1 MQPSSTTGLPD
12 AGMTAQGLADPAGD
26 EIDLRELLGIL
37 LAGKWTV
44 ILVTGVAVFL
54 GVRYVLSSSPVYQAN
69 ALVQVETR
77 GSSSLLDEL
86 QNLSALAGQE
96 SPGQTEIQILK
107 SRYVSGQV
115 VDHLV
120 LDIEVEPR
128 RFGVLGRTLATDQAR
143 AGELAEP
150 WLGLDRYAWG
160 GEILTVKRM
169 KVPDQWLGKPL
180 KLIAL
185 GGGQFKLRDPEG
197 NALLTGRAG
206 ELATL
211 GKAGNADSRV
221 EIFVQELVARPGTE
235 FMVTRKS
242 RLKTIETLRERL
254 AISEQGKGTGILQL
268 SLEGENPAEIAGI
281 LNDIARTYLRQNVE
295 RRSAQAEES
304 LRFLDDQLPKLK
316 AELESAEE
324 AFNAF
329 RKKNESLDLSVE
341 TQGLLRRIVEVET
354 EISNLQLKRTQMG
367 QSFASQHPTMIGIG
381 NQISELTSVKR
392 ELESRAGNLP
402 DTQQEILRLQR
413 EVEVKNA
420 LYTGLLNKAQE
431 LRIIRAGTL
440 GNVRIIDEAAIPEQ
454 PIKPRKSL
462 IVLLSLLLGLF
473 AGVVAVF
480 LQRSLRRGVVD
491 SRQLETELGL
501 TVYASVPYSGK
512 NRRLVREATRA
523 GDTRMPVLA
532 REAPQ
537 QVHGEVGDD
546 DVVAAHVGG
555 GDVGHGARDHVGRA
569 VAHDVVAGGVH
580 GVLVVVEGQH
590 GPRPE
595 ATGRDGQHARPRAD
609 VGHRAPGHR
618 EPFQRPQAEA
628 RGLVVPGA
636 EAHRGLDEDEHL
648 AGRRDRNVPGR
659 GDHEAPGAH
668 GAEFLLHLHGPALVF
683 DVGGREVERG
693 TEEPSEFGERLRR
706 TAVRHHGHRYAGHG
720 PQHLATNLRRTGTKT
735 DVQLTRLRASERDQ
749 LRHVRCRHR
758 RMHGD
763 DEMRGGSHGQRRE
776 IAHRIEGQLCV
787 QSDVGGHGRV
797 RADHQ
802 RVPIR
807 RRLRRRLHAN
817 DPARARPIFD
827 HDLLAETF
835 GEPLRN
841 EAGQNIGA
849 ASSALG
855 HDHAQRPIGVS
866 LGLHKRRTEQQQ
878 AGDAANETR
887 PPLQP

>member
-54 GVRYVLSSSPVYQAN
+54 GVLYALSSTPVYQAN

-381 NQISELTSVKR
+381 NQIGELMSVKR
-392 ELESRAGNLP
+392 ELESRASNLP

-413 EVEVKNA
+413 EVEVKSA

-537 QVHGEVGDD
+537 DMAVESLRSLATAMHFALLEKGSN
-546 DVVAAHVGG
+546 VVAVTSSAPESGKTFLCANLAHLLGESGQRVLLID
-555 GDVGHGARDHVGRA
+555 GDLRRGRLHQLTGSERQPGLSEVLTRRATLDGAVRPLVAGKVDLLTTGQLPPNSSELLMSKGFSELIQSVRQWYDVILIDSPPVLAVADAGVIATHAGAVFLVVRA
-569 VAHDVVAGGVH
+569 VR
-580 GVLVVVEGQH
+580 Q
-590 GPRPE
+590 
-595 ATGRDGQHARPRAD
+595 T
-609 VGHRAPGHR
+609 
-618 EPFQRPQAEA
+618 
-628 RGLVVPGA
+628 
-636 EAHRGLDEDEHL
+636 LDEVD
-648 AGRRDRNVPGR
+648 
-659 GDHEAPGAH
+659 
-668 GAEFLLHLHGPALVF
+668 
-683 DVGGREVERG
+683 
-693 TEEPSEFGERLRR
+693 
-706 TAVRHHGHRYAGHG
+706 
-720 PQHLATNLRRTGTKT
+720 ATIR
-735 DVQLTRLRASERDQ
+735 Q
-749 LRHVRCRHR
+749 LRNYQVQVT
-758 RMHGD
+758 GAVFNAYD
-763 DEMRGGSHGQRRE
+763 PKGQSS
-776 IAHRIEGQLCV
+776 LY
-787 QSDVGGHGRV
+787 
-797 RADHQ
+797 
-802 RVPIR
+802 
-807 RRLRRRLHAN
+807 
-817 DPARARPIFD
+817 
-827 HDLLAETF
+827 
-835 GEPLRN
+835 
-841 EAGQNIGA
+841 
-849 ASSALG
+849 ASPYYRYYEYSKTSA
-855 HDHAQRPIGVS
+855 
-866 LGLHKRRTEQQQ
+866 
-878 AGDAANETR
+878 
-887 PPLQP
+887 

>member
-1 MQPSSTTGLPD
+1 MQSSSTTGLPD
-12 AGMTAQGLADPAGD
+12 AGMTAQGLAPPAGD

-44 ILVTGVAVFL
+44 ILVTGVVVFL
-54 GVRYVLSSSPVYQAN
+54 GVLYALSSTPVYQAN

-128 RFGVLGRTLATDQAR
+128 RFGILGRILATDQPR

-160 GEILTVKRM
+160 GEVLTVKRM

-185 GGGQFKLRDPEG
+185 GGRQFKLHDPDG
-197 NALLTGRAG
+197 NALLSGRAG

-211 GKAGNADSRV
+211 GKDRNADSRV

-242 RLKTIETLRERL
+242 RLETIETLRERL

-268 SLEGENPAEIAGI
+268 SLEGENPTEIAGI

-304 LRFLDDQLPKLK
+304 LRFLDEQLPKLK
-316 AELESAEE
+316 SELESAEE

-329 RKKNESLDLSVE
+329 RKKHESLDLSVE
-341 TQGLLRRIVEVET
+341 TQGLLQRIVEVET

-381 NQISELTSVKR
+381 NQIGELMSVKR
-392 ELESRAGNLP
+392 ELESRASNLP

-413 EVEVKNA
+413 DVEVKSA

-440 GNVRIIDEAAIPEQ
+440 GNVRIIDEAAVPEQ

-473 AGVVAVF
+473 AGVVVVF
-480 LQRSLRRGVVD
+480 LQRSFRRGVVD

-512 NRRLVREATRA
+512 NRRLVREAARA

-537 QVHGEVGDD
+537 DMAVESLRSLATAMHFALLEKDSN
-546 DVVAAHVGG
+546 VVAVTSSAPESGKTFLCANLAHLLGESGQRVLLIDGDLRRGRLHQLTGG
-555 GDVGHGARDHVGRA
+555 ERQPGLSEVLTRRATLDSAVRPLVAGKVDLLTTGQLPPNSSELLMSKGFSELIQSVRQWYDVILIDSPPVLAVADAGVIATHAGAVFLVVRA
-569 VAHDVVAGGVH
+569 VR
-580 GVLVVVEGQH
+580 Q
-590 GPRPE
+590 
-595 ATGRDGQHARPRAD
+595 T
-609 VGHRAPGHR
+609 
-618 EPFQRPQAEA
+618 
-628 RGLVVPGA
+628 
-636 EAHRGLDEDEHL
+636 LDEVD
-648 AGRRDRNVPGR
+648 
-659 GDHEAPGAH
+659 
-668 GAEFLLHLHGPALVF
+668 
-683 DVGGREVERG
+683 
-693 TEEPSEFGERLRR
+693 
-706 TAVRHHGHRYAGHG
+706 
-720 PQHLATNLRRTGTKT
+720 ATIR
-735 DVQLTRLRASERDQ
+735 Q
-749 LRHVRCRHR
+749 LRNYQVQVT
-758 RMHGD
+758 GAVFNAYD
-763 DEMRGGSHGQRRE
+763 SKGQGS
-776 IAHRIEGQLCV
+776 LY
-787 QSDVGGHGRV
+787 
-797 RADHQ
+797 
-802 RVPIR
+802 
-807 RRLRRRLHAN
+807 
-817 DPARARPIFD
+817 
-827 HDLLAETF
+827 
-835 GEPLRN
+835 
-841 EAGQNIGA
+841 
-849 ASSALG
+849 ASPYYRSYEYSKTSA
-855 HDHAQRPIGVS
+855 
-866 LGLHKRRTEQQQ
+866 
-878 AGDAANETR
+878 
-887 PPLQP
+887 

>member
-1 MQPSSTTGLPD
+1 MQPSSTTALPD
-12 AGMTAQGLADPAGD
+12 PGMTAQGLADPAGD

-37 LAGKWTV
+37 LAGKWTL

-54 GVRYVLSSSPVYQAN
+54 GVLYALSSTPVYQAN

-169 KVPDQWLGKPL
+169 KVPDQWLGEPL

-242 RLKTIETLRERL
+242 RLETIETLRERL

-381 NQISELTSVKR
+381 NQIGELMSVKR
-392 ELESRAGNLP
+392 ELESRASNLP

-454 PIKPRKSL
+454 PIKPRRSL

-512 NRRLVREATRA
+512 NRRLLRDTARA

-537 QVHGEVGDD
+537 DMAVESLRSLATAMHFALLEKGSNIVAVTSSAPESGKTFLCANLAHLLGESGQRVLLIDGDLRRGNLHRLTAGERQPGLSEVLTRRATLD
-546 DVVAAHVGG
+546 GAVRPLVAGKVDLLTTGQLPPNSSELLMSKGFSELIQSVRQWYDVILIDSPPVLAVADAGVIATHA
-555 GDVGHGARDHVGRA
+555 GAVFLVVRA
-569 VAHDVVAGGVH
+569 VR
-580 GVLVVVEGQH
+580 Q
-590 GPRPE
+590 
-595 ATGRDGQHARPRAD
+595 T
-609 VGHRAPGHR
+609 
-618 EPFQRPQAEA
+618 
-628 RGLVVPGA
+628 
-636 EAHRGLDEDEHL
+636 LDEVD
-648 AGRRDRNVPGR
+648 
-659 GDHEAPGAH
+659 
-668 GAEFLLHLHGPALVF
+668 
-683 DVGGREVERG
+683 
-693 TEEPSEFGERLRR
+693 
-706 TAVRHHGHRYAGHG
+706 
-720 PQHLATNLRRTGTKT
+720 ATIR
-735 DVQLTRLRASERDQ
+735 Q
-749 LRHVRCRHR
+749 LRNYQVQVT
-758 RMHGD
+758 GAVFNAYD
-763 DEMRGGSHGQRRE
+763 PKGQSS
-776 IAHRIEGQLCV
+776 LY
-787 QSDVGGHGRV
+787 
-797 RADHQ
+797 
-802 RVPIR
+802 
-807 RRLRRRLHAN
+807 
-817 DPARARPIFD
+817 
-827 HDLLAETF
+827 
-835 GEPLRN
+835 
-841 EAGQNIGA
+841 
-849 ASSALG
+849 ASPYYRYYEYSKTSA
-855 HDHAQRPIGVS
+855 
-866 LGLHKRRTEQQQ
+866 
-878 AGDAANETR
+878 
-887 PPLQP
+887 